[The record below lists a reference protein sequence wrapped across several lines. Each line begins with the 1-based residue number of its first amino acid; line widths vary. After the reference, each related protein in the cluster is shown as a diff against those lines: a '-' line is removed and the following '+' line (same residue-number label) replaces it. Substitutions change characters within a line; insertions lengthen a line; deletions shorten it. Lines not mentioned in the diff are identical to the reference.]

1 VYLPSLP
8 AVIFNRNF
16 GFVYRYIRARDTMA
30 GGNSRAVDKFDG
42 VLLSIAQECEG
53 GVQEMLDIIFSFLA
67 RKTDFYTGS
76 TESAAENLLLEK
88 FRKHG
93 ATARAEKARKKAEN
107 EEKDRKMRERRAKE
121 EQSAA
126 AGGDSDSAKICEVTD
141 EEAVRIEA
149 EEKAKKAAESAT
161 TTTTT
166 TTTDGEPAAK
176 KEKEEEEDE
185 DDKGKIKPNAR
196 NGADL
201 PRYSWGQT
209 LEEVELRVPLGG
221 VYKVK
226 EVQINSGFYN
236 FWGPGI
242 HKFSSVFSTDDDL
255 IDSYR

>member
-1 VYLPSLP
+1 
-8 AVIFNRNF
+8 
-16 GFVYRYIRARDTMA
+16 MA
-30 GGNSRAVDKFDG
+30 GSSSTRPMDKFDG

-53 GVQEMLDIIFSFLA
+53 GVQEMLDIIFGFLA

-126 AGGDSDSAKICEVTD
+126 ASGGGGDSAKICEVTD
-141 EEAVRIEA
+141 EEATRIEA

-161 TTTTT
+161 TSAAATTE
-166 TTTDGEPAAK
+166 GEPAAK

-185 DDKGKIKPNAR
+185 DDKGKMKPNAR

-221 VYKVK
+221 VYKVR
-226 EVQINSGFYN
+226 EVQQ
-236 FWGPGI
+236 
-242 HKFSSVFSTDDDL
+242 
-255 IDSYR
+255 RC

>member
-1 VYLPSLP
+1 
-8 AVIFNRNF
+8 
-16 GFVYRYIRARDTMA
+16 M
-30 GGNSRAVDKFDG
+30 DKFDG

-53 GVQEMLDIIFSFLA
+53 GVQEMLDIIFGFLA

-126 AGGDSDSAKICEVTD
+126 ASGGGGDSAKICEVTD
-141 EEAVRIEA
+141 EEATRIEA
-149 EEKAKKAAESAT
+149 EEKAKKAADSATAAT
-161 TTTTT
+161 TTTTE
-166 TTTDGEPAAK
+166 GEPAAK

-185 DDKGKIKPNAR
+185 DDKGKMKPNAR

-221 VYKVK
+221 VYKVRAQSD
-226 EVQINSGFYN
+226 E
-236 FWGPGI
+236 
-242 HKFSSVFSTDDDL
+242 L
-255 IDSYR
+255 C